1 MPKKRMCW
9 PKNLFVLLWKTSNEL
24 FGQPNNSRI
33 TLDLE
38 NDKQLKMIRYLMVT
52 THKILCAKPWAKGI
66 VYIISFKLTDS
77 VKIVISGYKYGH

>member
-52 THKILCAKPWAKGI
+52 THKLLCAKPWAKGI
-66 VYIISFKLTDS
+66 VYIFSFKLTDS